1 MGSTQGGT
9 SAPVMTVLEI
19 TSPGYYFRILQV
31 MIQCYPDSMTK
42 SSRNSSSVSFSTAS
56 GIPLSASYSEVD
68 REKVG
73 LYPYSRGIHENMYRG
88 RLWTMRQYA
97 GFGTAQETNER
108 YHYLIA
114 QGVTGLSVAF
124 DLPTQMGIDAD
135 SNRAVG
141 EVGRVGVSIS
151 TLDDMRALLHD
162 IPLSTV
168 SVSMTINS
176 TAAILLAMY
185 LVVAREQGVAW
196 SSLRGT
202 IQNDCLKE
210 YMARGTYI
218 YPPEAAMRLTTD
230 IFTFCG
236 NHVPSWNTISI
247 SGYHIREAGASA
259 VQELGL
265 TFANAICY
273 VEAALKAGLA
283 IDDFAPRLAFFFN
296 CQLDF
301 FEEIAKFRAARRIWA
316 KLMKERF
323 LAQDDRSLKLRFHTQ
338 TAGSSLTAQQPENN
352 IIRTT
357 LEALAAV
364 LGGTQSLHTNG
375 YDEALGLPTEGSA
388 RLALRTQQIIANET
402 GVPHVAD
409 PLGGSYYIETL
420 TDTLETEAFSII
432 DMIEREGGML
442 TALEN
447 NIPQSEIER
456 SAYEWQQKVESG
468 ERSIV
473 GVNAFVDS
481 DESAEVAGQTL
492 NPDSEKTQRE
502 CVTAYK
508 TRRKMSSVN
517 KALRMLEAS
526 ARTSGTSLMEQII
539 FSLEAGA
546 TLGEISDVFRTV
558 FGEYRGIR

>member
-1 MGSTQGGT
+1 M
-9 SAPVMTVLEI
+9 
-19 TSPGYYFRILQV
+19 
-31 MIQCYPDSMTK
+31 
-42 SSRNSSSVSFSTAS
+42 
-56 GIPLSASYSEVD
+56 SASYGEPD

-73 LYPYSRGIHENMYRG
+73 AYPYSRGIHETMYRG

-135 SNRAVG
+135 SKRAAG

-151 TLDDMRALLHD
+151 TLDDMRALFRD
-162 IPLSTV
+162 IPLETV

-196 SSLRGT
+196 SALRGT

-236 NHVPSWNTISI
+236 NHVPAWNTISI

-323 LAQDDRSLKLRFHTQ
+323 MAKDERSLKLRFHTQ

-402 GVPHVAD
+402 GVPYVAD
-409 PLGGSYYIETL
+409 PLGGSYYIEML
-420 TDTLETEAFSII
+420 TDTLEAEAFSII

-468 ERSIV
+468 ARSIV
-473 GVNAFVDS
+473 GVNAFVDA
-481 DESAEVAGQTL
+481 DESTEFAGQSL

-502 CVTAYK
+502 SVATYK
-508 TRRKMSSVN
+508 ASRTMSSTD
-517 KALRMLEAS
+517 KALRRLESA
-526 ARTSGTSLMEQII
+526 ARTSDASLMEQII
-539 FSLEAGA
+539 DSLEAGA

-558 FGEYRGIR
+558 FGEHRGIR